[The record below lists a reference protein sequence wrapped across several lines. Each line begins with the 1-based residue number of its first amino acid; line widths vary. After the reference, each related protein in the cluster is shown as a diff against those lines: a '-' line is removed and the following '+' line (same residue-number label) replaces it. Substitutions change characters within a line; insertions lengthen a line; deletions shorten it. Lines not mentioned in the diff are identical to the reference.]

1 MEHCGLRSRLFC
13 LQGRRSPEWTKTPK
27 LQRSDSSLYDPP
39 CIGAVFSLPFC
50 ITKIHDPFIS
60 GFEPYYKYPTFAF
73 ATEIIAVRATSLTF
87 RTLYSEQDFWIMWA
101 VICFCCKC
109 PVLASRLKM
118 SDSNRSSVSLTQ
130 RAPLTPHFSNPSGNR
145 TRASGAT
152 VRCTGRYTMELYI
165 LLVSAHRKSRL
176 FFGQA
181 AFQHQSLRSIWL
193 SRGSH
198 KGSQSQTSTWSGLM
212 KAYTN
217 KPFRVFGGRHSC
229 PLEIKQAIWFFHF
242 VCMYLQHSLSFP
254 DPWSFF
260 TAPNITPVVSAVIQ
274 LVV

>member
-1 MEHCGLRSRLFC
+1 MKWSTAGFD
-13 LQGRRSPEWTKTPK
+13 PA
-27 LQRSDSSLYDPP
+27 SSACKA
-39 CIGAVFSLPFC
+39 CIGTVFSLLLC
-50 ITKIHDPFIS
+50 ITKIHDPLIS
-60 GFEPYYKYPTFAF
+60 GFEPYYKFPTFAL
-73 ATEIIAVRATSLTF
+73 ATEINCCVGHLSCVQDTFLWTRFLDHVSYLILPKVSRFSFEIENVGLEPLLCVPNAACFSLHHI
-87 RTLYSEQDFWIMWA
+87 L
-101 VICFCCKC
+101 
-109 PVLASRLKM
+109 
-118 SDSNRSSVSLTQ
+118 
-130 RAPLTPHFSNPSGNR
+130 SNPSGNR

-217 KPFRVFGGRHSC
+217 KPFRMHCGRHNRA
-229 PLEIKQAIWFFHF
+229 LEIKQAICIFNS
-242 VCMYLQHSLSFP
+242 VCIHLQHSLSFP
-254 DPWSFF
+254 DLWSFF
-260 TAPNITPVVSAVIQ
+260 TAPNITLVVSAVIQ